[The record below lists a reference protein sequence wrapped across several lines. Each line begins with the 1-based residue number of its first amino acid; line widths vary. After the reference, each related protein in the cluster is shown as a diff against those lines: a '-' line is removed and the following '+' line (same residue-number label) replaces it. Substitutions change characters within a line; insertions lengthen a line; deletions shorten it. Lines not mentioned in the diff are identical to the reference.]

1 MCKAFYLA
9 VACTMLTGCTLM
21 EWAADQGF
29 GWHPR
34 DPKARFQCEMD
45 PLKPGCAYY
54 DRQYREDLLK
64 WRQPPL
70 SDTES

>member
-1 MCKAFYLA
+1 
-9 VACTMLTGCTLM
+9 M
-21 EWAADQGF
+21 EWTADQGF

-54 DRQYREDLLK
+54 LDDYQADLIKLREP
-64 WRQPPL
+64 PPL
-70 SDTES
+70 DPEA